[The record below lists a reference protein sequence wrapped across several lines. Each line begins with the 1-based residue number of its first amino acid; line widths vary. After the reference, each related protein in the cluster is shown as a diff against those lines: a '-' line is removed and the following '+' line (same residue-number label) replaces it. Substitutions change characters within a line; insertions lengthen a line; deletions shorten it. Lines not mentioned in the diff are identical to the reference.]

1 MRLRRLFSGRFGA
14 YVLALGLVIV
24 TTGISELIARI
35 AIVDPTNMDMLYIL
49 GIVIS
54 AAYLGFGPSL
64 MLSFLSVLTFDFLF
78 LPPLFT
84 FAVSN
89 QQEAINLLILFLV
102 CIIISFLSPKIRQ

>member
-1 MRLRRLFSGRFGA
+1 LKRLFAGRFGA
-14 YVLALGLVIV
+14 YVLGVGLLIV

-49 GIVIS
+49 SVVIS
-54 AAYLGFGPSL
+54 AIYLGFGPSL
-64 MLSFLSVLTFDFLF
+64 MLSILSVLTFDFLF

-89 QQEAINLLILFLV
+89 QREAINLLILLV
-102 CIIISFLSPKIRQ
+102 VCVLISVLSTQIRT